1 MKYKIALIFSCL
13 FYSCSIIIPLND
25 LPKPDGKYT
34 VGTKLFYWE
43 DSSRDE
49 IFTKDIIDTR
59 KIVVQIWYPAIQ
71 PSDSLYPYMDNPE
84 LRLNALSKQIGVPNF
99 LMQHVKDIK
108 GNSYLNAKPVENKK
122 FPIILFSHGLG
133 GTKTQNSIN
142 IEALVSNGYIVVAP
156 DHTYDA
162 SVTIFEN
169 GDIYDFKSGLPV
181 AELEGQTI
189 TEKVFWDTRLPQI
202 NTRANDIKFIIN
214 KLQTMKNN
222 EIYDNINFNKI
233 GVFGH
238 SFGGATSVLSSWN
251 DTRISACLN
260 LDGWFEPIVDD
271 IINNGLKI
279 PFCYIGQESWGPKSK
294 NYSKLNTFFDN
305 CQNDAY
311 IIKVK
316 QTKHFDYS
324 DLPYISSL
332 GKKLKINGKASNK
345 DFIPDL
351 NKVILG
357 FFNEYLKNDLKDWIE
372 DFEKKYDSTIK
383 FK

>member
-1 MKYKIALIFSCL
+1 M
-13 FYSCSIIIPLND
+13 
-25 LPKPDGKYT
+25 
-34 VGTKLFYWE
+34 
-43 DSSRDE
+43 
-49 IFTKDIIDTR
+49 
-59 KIVVQIWYPAIQ
+59 
-71 PSDSLYPYMDNPE
+71 
-84 LRLNALSKQIGVPNF
+84 
-99 LMQHVKDIK
+99 
-108 GNSYLNAKPVENKK
+108 
-122 FPIILFSHGLG
+122 
-133 GTKTQNSIN
+133 
-142 IEALVSNGYIVVAP
+142 
-156 DHTYDA
+156 
-162 SVTIFEN
+162 
-169 GDIYDFKSGLPV
+169 
-181 AELEGQTI
+181 
-189 TEKVFWDTRLPQI
+189 PQI

>member
-1 MKYKIALIFSCL
+1 MKYKTLFIMSLL
-13 FYSCSIIIPLND
+13 FYSCSIIIPLNN
-25 LPKPDGKYT
+25 LPEPDGNHV
-34 VGTKLFYWE
+34 VGTQMFYWE

-49 IFTKDIIDTR
+49 LFTKDIIDAR

-84 LRLNALSKQIGVPNF
+84 LRLNALSEQIGVPNF
-99 LMQHVKDIK
+99 LMKHVKNIK
-108 GNSYLNAKPVENKK
+108 GNSYFNAKPIENKK
-122 FPIILFSHGLG
+122 FPLILFSHGLG

-142 IEALVSNGYIVVAP
+142 IESLVSNGYIVIAP

-162 SVTIFEN
+162 SITIFED
-169 GDIYDFKSGLPV
+169 GETFDFQSGLPV
-181 AELEGQTI
+181 SELKEQNV
-189 TEKVFWDTRLPQI
+189 TEELFWKTRLPQI
-202 NTRANDIKFIIN
+202 NTRANDMKFIID
-214 KLQTMKNN
+214 KLQMMKNN
-222 EIYDNINFNKI
+222 PIYNNINFNKI
-233 GVFGH
+233 GIFGH

-260 LDGWFEPIVDD
+260 LDGRFEPIVDD

-279 PFCYIGQESWGPKSK
+279 PFCYIGQESWGKKSK
-294 NYSKLNTFFDN
+294 NYSKLNVFFNN

-324 DLPYISSL
+324 DLPYITSI
-332 GKKLKINGKASNK
+332 GKKLKISGKATNK
-345 DFIPDL
+345 DFTPDL
-351 NKVILG
+351 NHVILG
-357 FFNEYLKNDLKDWIE
+357 FFNEYLKNDLRDWIE
-372 DFEKKYDSTIK
+372 KFEKKYDLSIK